1 MLHKKFITIAVTTVA
16 AATMLTGCATTSSS
30 GSATSSASASSTGV
44 KLPASFPKD
53 VPLISGDVL
62 VARGDA
68 DNGWSATVAPQSG
81 KGFAKAESALES
93 AGFTKQG
100 SSSST
105 QATYQDDKYSVSL
118 STPGSSVTYI
128 ISTR

>member
-1 MLHKKFITIAVTTVA
+1 MLHKKFITIAVTAVA
-16 AATMLTGCATTSSS
+16 AATMLTGCATSTTS

-53 VPLISGDVL
+53 VPLITGDVL

-81 KGFAKAESALES
+81 KGFGKAEQALEA
-93 AGFTKQG
+93 AGFTKQE
-100 SSSST
+100 SSSSS
-105 QATYQDDKYSVSL
+105 QAVYQDDKYSVSI